1 MIFFSNNS
9 RQQQVSNVLEKYNL
23 YYRNLSQKGKHKF
36 VKRVLSFE
44 KEMAVIGKGI
54 SITDDMR
61 LILYSYITQ
70 LTFGLKDYFLSGYD
84 YINVYPDSFSLKNND
99 EFSDGV
105 TYNNK
110 IIGISWKKFSEGH
123 LLVADGENI
132 FFYQL
137 GMALVQT
144 VKNRANFD
152 QHFGSYLDNWFDVFT
167 KESKGKSNVL
177 NIIDIHN
184 EVDFVFAKLVEI
196 FFEKPLTFQEE
207 LPNTYAHFCLLMNQN
222 PLQIYQDY
230 EYKKDFFNTENLIYN
245 LPEKVKKTYKYNS
258 SHWSYYLPIFS
269 AILLFIFRFH
279 VMEHMVINWFEIL
292 SIIFVVSIFTSVIM
306 FKKVQEK
313 SIYFN
318 LLECWII
325 NLLGFV
331 PIGFLLFVTAGLWI
345 NFNEQVTYHDIE
357 KIDIN
362 EIQIRKRGLQIE
374 SFTFYFNDKFLNDYP
389 LTRTIDIA
397 NNEMF
402 QNIQLPAQMKLTICK
417 GIAGFDII
425 KNKEVI
431 TNEHT
436 GY

>member
-1 MIFFSNNS
+1 MDFFSNDS
-9 RQQQVSNVLEKYNL
+9 RHQQVSNVLEKYNL
-23 YYRNLSQKGKHKF
+23 YFRNLSKKGKLKF

-44 KEMAVIGKGI
+44 REMAVIGKGI
-54 SITDDMR
+54 AITDDMR

-84 YINVYPDSFSLKNND
+84 YINVYPDSFSLKNNN

-123 LLVADGENI
+123 LFVADGENL

-144 VKNRANFD
+144 VKNGASFD
-152 QHFGSYLDNWFDVFT
+152 QHFGSYLDNWFDIFS
-167 KESKGKSNVL
+167 KEYKGKSNVL
-177 NIIDIHN
+177 NIIGNEN
-184 EVDFVFAKLVEI
+184 EVDYVFAKLVEM
-196 FFEKPLTFQEE
+196 FFEKPMLFQEE
-207 LPNTYAHFCLLMNQN
+207 MPNAYAHFCLLLNQN
-222 PLQIYQDY
+222 PLQIDNDY
-230 EYKKDFFNTENLIYN
+230 RYKSFFFNTENLIYK
-245 LPEKVKKTYKYNS
+245 LPDKVKKTYRYNS
-258 SHWSYYLPIFS
+258 SHWSYYLPIFT
-269 AILLFIFRFH
+269 AIILFIFRFH
-279 VMEHMVINWFEIL
+279 VMEHIVINWTEII
-292 SIIFVVSIFTSVIM
+292 SIVLVVSIFTSVILY
-306 FKKVQEK
+306 KKIQEK

-318 LLECWII
+318 LLEFWII

-331 PIGFLLFVTAGLWI
+331 PICFLLIVTAGLWI
-345 NFNEQVTYHDIE
+345 NFNPQASIHKIE
-357 KIDIN
+357 NIDIN
-362 EIQIRKRGLQIE
+362 EIRVRKKGIQIE
-374 SFTFYFNDKFLNDYP
+374 SFTFYFKDNFLYDYP
-389 LTRTIDIA
+389 MARTIDIEE
-397 NNEMF
+397 NKMF
-402 QNIQLPAQMKLTICK
+402 QNVQLPAQMKLTICK

>member
-1 MIFFSNNS
+1 MDFYSNNS

-23 YYRNLSQKGKHKF
+23 YFRNLSQKGKLKF
-36 VKRVLSFE
+36 IKRVLSFE

-54 SITDDMR
+54 QITDDMR

-99 EFSDGV
+99 EFNDGV

-123 LLVADGENI
+123 LLVADGENL

-144 VKNRANFD
+144 VNNGAAFD
-152 QHFGSYLDNWFDVFT
+152 QHFGSYIDIWFDVFT
-167 KESKGKSNVL
+167 KENKGKSNVL
-177 NIIDIHN
+177 NIVGNDN
-184 EVDFVFAKLVEI
+184 EIDFVFAKLVEI

-207 LPNTYAHFCLLMNQN
+207 LPNTFAHFCLLLNQN
-222 PLQIYQDY
+222 PLQIDQDY
-230 EYKKDFFNTENLIYN
+230 EYKIAFFYTENLIYK

-258 SHWSYYLPIFS
+258 SHWSYYLPIFT
-269 AILLFIFRFH
+269 AILLFVFRFH
-279 VMEHMVINWFEIL
+279 VMEQIVINWTEIFI
-292 SIIFVVSIFTSVIM
+292 IIFMVSIFTSLILYQ
-306 FKKVQEK
+306 KVQEK

-318 LLECWII
+318 LLEFWII

-331 PIGFLLFVTAGLWI
+331 PIGFLLVLTAGLWV
-345 NFNEQVTYHDIE
+345 NFNEQITSHDIE

-362 EIQIRKRGLQIE
+362 EIYIRKRGLQIE
-374 SFTFYFNDKFLNDYP
+374 SFTFYFNDNFLKDYP
-389 LTRTIDIA
+389 ITRTIDIA

-402 QNIQLPAQMKLTICK
+402 QNIQLPAQMKLTICT